1 MNHVIVPNRHAGA
14 HVETRNAQKNT
25 PLMLAAAAGHVST
38 VRDGARRRVCVLRY
52 ISLRCL

>member
-1 MNHVIVPNRHAGA
+1 
-14 HVETRNAQKNT
+14 VETRNAQKNT